1 MTFSSTSM
9 RKFRSK
15 IAVCDK
21 EVQNHLSLFAK
32 EPMFSAELLHVV
44 KLKDIIITV
53 DEKRLGFGW
62 WFVCF

>member
-1 MTFSSTSM
+1 M
-9 RKFRSK
+9 
-15 IAVCDK
+15 CDK

>member
-1 MTFSSTSM
+1 MT
-9 RKFRSK
+9 KRSK
-15 IAVCDK
+15 TI
-21 EVQNHLSLFAK
+21 SPFFAK